1 MATTGQPTPLALIEE
16 QEDILQVFRTRY
28 EAVKAFEQELVA
40 RTGTR
45 EFEIANTVVWD
56 AMFAERD
63 HVVIQFASWIRGT
76 YKPGGLLGQLC
87 ARHLQELRAA
97 FGASRSEVPK
107 LHGREPRRVRID
119 ARFPAAAQR
128 GTLDPSDLEALRDAV
143 QTEFKPVVEDRDS
156 FRAHPFE
163 RGQKATARLLSLAE
177 IEPYLNS
184 AESLLND
191 LRLLVNNSTRDYA
204 YLSLTNPA
212 EAAADFVD
220 LLLFGSSLYFATI
233 IGASTLDAKS
243 AYWWERRQAFLVALA
258 EESAAH
264 PDLAFNNEIVIRAVR
279 KRVGTSDCDA

>member
-1 MATTGQPTPLALIEE
+1 MATTGPATALSIVEE
-16 QEDILQVFRTRY
+16 QEDILQVFRTRH
-28 EAVKAFEQELVA
+28 EAVKAFEHELVA

-63 HVVIQFASWIRGT
+63 HLVIQFASWIRGM

-87 ARHLQELRAA
+87 AKHLQELRTA
-97 FGASRSEVPK
+97 FAASRSEAPK
-107 LHGREPRRVRID
+107 LHGRDPRRLRID
-119 ARFPAAAQR
+119 ARFPVAAQK
-128 GTLDPSDLEALRDAV
+128 GTLDPSDIDALRDAV

-177 IEPYLNS
+177 IEPYLKS

-191 LRLLVNNSTRDYA
+191 LRLLIDNSTRGYG

-212 EAAADFVD
+212 AAAADMVD
-220 LLLFGSSLYFATI
+220 LLLFGSTLHFATL
-233 IGASTLDAKS
+233 IGANALDATS
-243 AYWWERRQAFLVALA
+243 AYWWERRNTFLAALA
-258 EESAAH
+258 HESAAR
-264 PDLAFNNEIVIRAVR
+264 PELALNNDTVVDAAR
-279 KRVGTSDCDA
+279 KRIGTDGLGE